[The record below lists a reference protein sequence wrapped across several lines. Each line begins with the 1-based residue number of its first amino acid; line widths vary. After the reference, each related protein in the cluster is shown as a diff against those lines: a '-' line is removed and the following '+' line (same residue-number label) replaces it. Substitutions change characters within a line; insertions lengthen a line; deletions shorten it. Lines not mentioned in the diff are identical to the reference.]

1 MPEGTATVIYLRS
14 LVQLLN
20 GFGVSEQAFLD
31 ELGVPATVLR
41 EVDARL
47 PKLVVASAWE
57 VATRRSGLA
66 NLGLM
71 AAGFA
76 PPGTFEILDHVT
88 ANQPDLEQVA
98 RAMVRFYRLC
108 DPDLS
113 MRFELSSTGAT
124 ISCVFGGSAAEY
136 SRQWAEAVVGL
147 CLARVR
153 TLAQR
158 PDITPLQ
165 VWFQHPA
172 PQRLD
177 EHEQFFRCPIV
188 FGASSTGIT
197 CGLDMLSFP
206 VRGADAFLSRVLLE
220 YAEGK
225 LRHLPTTGDMTS
237 LARRALLGL
246 GDGHAPDLSSV
257 ARQAH
262 CSPRTLQGRL
272 RAEGTSFSRLLD
284 EVRKD
289 LALRYI
295 ANRDL
300 RIIELPLL
308 LRYADPSPFYRAFKR
323 WTGMTPEQYRRGAG
337 RQEHVT

>member
-14 LVQLLN
+14 LVRLLD
-20 GFGVSEQAFLD
+20 GFGVSQTSFLD
-31 ELGVPATVLR
+31 ELGVPAAVLDQ
-41 EVDARL
+41 VDARL
-47 PKLVVASAWE
+47 PKSVVASAWE
-57 VATRRSGLA
+57 VASRRAGVA

-88 ANQPDLEQVA
+88 ANQPDLEHVA

-113 MRFELSSTGAT
+113 MRFELAPTGAS

-158 PDITPLQ
+158 PDITPLH
-165 VWFQHPA
+165 VSFQHPA
-172 PQRLD
+172 PPRLD
-177 EHEQFFRCPIV
+177 EHAQFFRCPIV
-188 FGASSTGIT
+188 FGASATEMT
-197 CGLDMLSFP
+197 CSLDVLSLP

-225 LRHLPTTGDMTS
+225 LRHLPTTDDMTS
-237 LARRALLGL
+237 LARRALMSLGA
-246 GDGHAPDLSSV
+246 GNAPDLSSV

-262 CSPRTLQGRL
+262 CSPRTLQERL

-300 RIIELPLL
+300 RIVELPLL
-308 LRYADPSPFYRAFKR
+308 LSFADPSPFYRAFKR
-323 WTGMTPEQYRRGAG
+323 WTGMTPEQYRRDTDTA
-337 RQEHVT
+337 QSA